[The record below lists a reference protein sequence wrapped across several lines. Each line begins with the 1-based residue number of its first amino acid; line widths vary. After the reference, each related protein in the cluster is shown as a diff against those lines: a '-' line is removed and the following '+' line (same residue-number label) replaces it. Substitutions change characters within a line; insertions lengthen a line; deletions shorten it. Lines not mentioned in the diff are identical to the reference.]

1 MKQKMGKFIED
12 TDDIGK
18 LEEILATLLEL
29 RGKLEAGQE
38 GRDSPDNHSTK
49 PIKPIR
55 HDYERRNSS
64 ANQPIEGPGRPHA
77 EPGPDLF
84 QEIRR
89 ARSQWKAL

>member
-38 GRDSPDNHSTK
+38 GRDSPDKLSTK

-55 HDYERRNSS
+55 
-64 ANQPIEGPGRPHA
+64 PIKPRGECRP
-77 EPGPDLF
+77 EYKYKRTISN
-84 QEIRR
+84 E
-89 ARSQWKAL
+89 